1 MERCNSLEPPRE
13 EEYGRMR
20 QQKGGGGKPRAKR
33 PEQHKNPP
41 HEKTKKWILVDTGPH
56 QPEPNP
62 RTQPP
67 DLSLHPHT
75 IPLQDRPIPI

>member
-1 MERCNSLEPPRE
+1 MDGCGSRR
-13 EEYGRMR
+13 
-20 QQKGGGGKPRAKR
+20 GGGKPRAKR